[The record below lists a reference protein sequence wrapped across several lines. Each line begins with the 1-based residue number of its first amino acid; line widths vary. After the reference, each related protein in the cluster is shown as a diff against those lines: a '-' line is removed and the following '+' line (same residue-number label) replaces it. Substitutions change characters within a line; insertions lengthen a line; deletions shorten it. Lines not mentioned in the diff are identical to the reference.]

1 MEKNTEKFMET
12 FEVLLEVALLPIKV
26 LAVLINCS
34 LGLVM
39 VALILVIL
47 AVFCGLPTYVLT
59 LF

>member
-1 MEKNTEKFMET
+1 MET